1 MIKDLFIFSI
11 ILLLLDSI
19 YLKNISNEF
28 GKMITKIQGSKIDF
42 KLGPTI
48 IVYISLIL
56 VWYVFIYQELKKHT
70 LKQNVKSIEEHTLK
84 QSKPIKQKN
93 VPFKIKYDNPIQKY
107 KDTVVKVRTNIG
119 YNKKI
124 KNIDI
129 HLAKEKLLKKKII
142 QSPDIP
148 DDIVKIMYMLIFND
162 I

>member
-70 LKQNVKSIEEHTLK
+70 LKQNLFRSSILGVCIY
-84 QSKPIKQKN
+84 SI
-93 VPFKIKYDNPIQKY
+93 YDF
-107 KDTVVKVRTNIG
+107 TNMAIINNYRLDLSILDSIWG
-119 YNKKI
+119 G
-124 KNIDI
+124 
-129 HLAKEKLLKKKII
+129 LLFSISTYLFI
-142 QSPDIP
+142 TIS
-148 DDIVKIMYMLIFND
+148 
-162 I
+162 